1 MKPNLRNDKI
11 RENMSG
17 QDIILNMLEI
27 ANYLSRQEG
36 NMNQIDVQIKNLNIH
51 FEVWKDDSENNM

>member
-1 MKPNLRNDKI
+1 
-11 RENMSG
+11 MSD

-36 NMNQIDVQIKNLNIH
+36 DMNQIDVQIENLNMH
-51 FEVWKDDSENNM
+51 FEVSMDNSENNTL